1 MMPSALIR
9 TIESHTEGMPTRI
22 VVEGAPAVPGQTM
35 HDRLVWA
42 NEHLHEMR
50 EFLMN
55 EPRGH
60 AAMFGAVLMPATR
73 ADADFGVLYMSAS
86 GFLPMCGHG
95 TIGLATVLVE
105 KRLVEPREPTTEV
118 RLDTP
123 AGLVSASVHVEAG
136 KVLHVTITNVPSFVV
151 AQDVGVEIPGFG
163 AACVDVAYG
172 GNFYAILEVARL
184 GKNLS
189 VSALRELT
197 DLGLATIE
205 AVRNTV
211 AIAHPNETEPAMLK
225 AAILAEA
232 GTASRPARNIM
243 VKEPGYFDR
252 SPCGTGTSAR
262 MALEHRRGNLGLGEP
277 YRHESI
283 LGTVFEGRLV
293 TETDVGGIP
302 AVIPQITGRAWIT
315 GTCEFTLDPGDPF
328 PAGFKF

>member
-1 MMPSALIR
+1 MAFDVPR
-9 TIESHTEGMPTRI
+9 
-22 VVEGAPAVPGQTM
+22 EGAMPVIWDQSSSVLSQG
-35 HDRLVWA
+35 DI
-42 NEHLHEMR
+42 LHAGRQGR
-50 EFLMN
+50 E
-55 EPRGH
+55 
-60 AAMFGAVLMPATR
+60 
-73 ADADFGVLYMSAS
+73 
-86 GFLPMCGHG
+86 
-95 TIGLATVLVE
+95 
-105 KRLVEPREPTTEV
+105 
-118 RLDTP
+118 
-123 AGLVSASVHVEAG
+123 
-136 KVLHVTITNVPSFVV
+136 
-151 AQDVGVEIPGFG
+151 QDVSVEIPGFG
-163 AACVDVAYG
+163 AARVDVAYG
-172 GNFYAILEVARL
+172 GNFSAILEVVRL
-184 GKNLS
+184 RRSLP

-197 DLGLATIE
+197 DLGLATVE

-293 TETDVGGIP
+293 TEADVGGIP

-315 GTCEFTLDPGDPF
+315 GACEFALDPGDPF